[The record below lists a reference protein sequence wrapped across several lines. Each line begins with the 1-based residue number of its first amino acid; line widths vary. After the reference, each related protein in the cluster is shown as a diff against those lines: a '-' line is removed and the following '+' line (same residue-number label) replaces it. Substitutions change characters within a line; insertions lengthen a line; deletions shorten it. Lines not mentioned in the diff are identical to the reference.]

1 VKRVI
6 IEDEDTIYFS
16 PSYKFKDI
24 DWSDNAKLINA
35 FKDRVFGFYLN
46 PAETL
51 NQKKEGFAAGL
62 LCVATIDF
70 LARISLGEK
79 KKPGIR
85 IKEWIS
91 ENIPDFKKNSRSP
104 GIFYQFFRNGLV
116 HEGRIKNGGQFT
128 YEIPGTVYLEK
139 EVMLINPGNLLKD
152 IKTSVVDYLKIL
164 ECDKEKFK
172 KFKDQVKDDFKEEIK
187 LTSELY

>member
-1 VKRVI
+1 LRI
-6 IEDEDTIYFS
+6 EDTIYFS

-35 FKDRVFGFYLN
+35 FKDRVFGFYTN
-46 PAETL
+46 PVETL
-51 NQKKEGFAAGL
+51 NSKREGFATGL
-62 LCVATIDF
+62 LCIATIDF
-70 LARISLGEK
+70 LARIFLDEDK
-79 KKPGIR
+79 EPKER

-91 ENIPDFKKNSRSP
+91 ENIADFKNNSKSQQV
-104 GIFYQFFRNGLV
+104 FWKFFRNGLV